1 MELKKGDKII
11 CITDAYK
18 DFTKGKEYEIFNIDL
33 GDISVKNDY
42 GVSIT
47 FLSFHNN
54 FKLKEETEELQPHS
68 FCETPEEKCTLGYCD
83 ENGCMN
89 RKRVLVEP
97 ELNVA
102 YKETEGKLHYELD
115 FEFIT
120 QMAERMASNKKE
132 GKYSMYNWMK
142 PMNKTDLINL
152 IQAQYRHAMDLMNFK
167 FDDDGRPYGTLEAF
181 SNNAMMINYQL
192 KNYFKDYK
200 FSKEDLLELSDKKK
214 GKFKGILSNFKEENE
229 FKNGD
234 KFKFK
239 NKNEQYVFIGKV
251 NDLWFGKLREL
262 AIYRKDNNLSSTM
275 LQPYKDFIKEIQVSP
290 SSKINT
296 TDSTGLLTEEK

>member
-1 MELKKGDKII
+1 MIPRFVHEQLIDNCYRLVEK
-11 CITDAYK
+11 
-18 DFTKGKEYEIFNIDL
+18 FKEYEKI
-33 GDISVKNDY
+33 KAQ
-42 GVSIT
+42 
-47 FLSFHNN
+47 NN
-54 FKLKEETEELQPHS
+54 MELKEET
-68 FCETPEEKCTLGYCD
+68 
-83 ENGCMN
+83 
-89 RKRVLVEP
+89 
-97 ELNVA
+97 A

-142 PMNKTDLINL
+142 PMSKTDLINL

-192 KNYFKDYK
+192 KTYFKDYK

-214 GKFKGILSNFKEENE
+214 GKFKGILSNFKEE
-229 FKNGD
+229 
-234 KFKFK
+234 
-239 NKNEQYVFIGKV
+239 
-251 NDLWFGKLREL
+251 
-262 AIYRKDNNLSSTM
+262 
-275 LQPYKDFIKEIQVSP
+275 IQVSP
-290 SSKINT
+290 STKINT

>member
-54 FKLKEETEELQPHS
+54 FKLKEETE
-68 FCETPEEKCTLGYCD
+68 T
-83 ENGCMN
+83 
-89 RKRVLVEP
+89 
-97 ELNVA
+97 A
-102 YKETEGKLHYELD
+102 YKETKGKLHYELD

-120 QMAERMASNKKE
+120 QMAERMASNK
-132 GKYSMYNWMK
+132 GKYEPYNWQK
-142 PMNKTDLINL
+142 LDNIADLKQSLFRHVLEVMNGNYK
-152 IQAQYRHAMDLMNFK
+152 
-167 FDDDGRPYGTLEAF
+167 DDNREFGHLEAVAI
-181 SNNAMMINYQL
+181 NAMFINYQL
-192 KNYFKDYK
+192 KRN
-200 FSKEDLLELSDKKK
+200 S
-214 GKFKGILSNFKEENE
+214 
-229 FKNGD
+229 
-234 KFKFK
+234 
-239 NKNEQYVFIGKV
+239 
-251 NDLWFGKLREL
+251 
-262 AIYRKDNNLSSTM
+262 
-275 LQPYKDFIKEIQVSP
+275 VSH